1 MQTIS
6 LHKRLPKGDVMN
18 AETQSNQGQVDQDIE
33 NLHLAEQ
40 HGLQKT
46 TAYIRPKPAGERS
59 AGAARVAKCRTKKKE
74 QGIVQIDVP
83 ASIADAIKAAGSVD
97 ALAKLL
103 SDPMCST
110 TGLTEVTR
118 LAKLGRKVEQLPSW
132 IRWCMKL

>member
-1 MQTIS
+1 
-6 LHKRLPKGDVMN
+6 MN
-18 AETQSNQGQVDQDIE
+18 TETQSNQGQIDLDIE
-33 NLHLAEQ
+33 NQHLAEQ
-40 HGLQKT
+40 QGLQKT
-46 TAYIRPKPAGERS
+46 TAYIRPKPVSERS
-59 AGAARVAKCRTKKKE
+59 AGAARVAKHRTRKKE

-110 TGLTEVTR
+110 TGLMEVTR

-132 IRWCMKL
+132 VRWFMKL